1 MACNMSWSMR
11 LEIAAPY
18 RQEELYRLWI
28 KFKDAPHADKI
39 LADFMGSDDTSAAQ
53 RLIIGFERRYRLE
66 HGSKNNSDE
75 E

>member
-1 MACNMSWSMR
+1 MR

-18 RQEELYRLWI
+18 RPEELYRLWV
-28 KFKDAPHADKI
+28 KFKDAPHADRI

-53 RLIIGFERRYRLE
+53 QLIIGFERRYRLE

-75 E
+75 K